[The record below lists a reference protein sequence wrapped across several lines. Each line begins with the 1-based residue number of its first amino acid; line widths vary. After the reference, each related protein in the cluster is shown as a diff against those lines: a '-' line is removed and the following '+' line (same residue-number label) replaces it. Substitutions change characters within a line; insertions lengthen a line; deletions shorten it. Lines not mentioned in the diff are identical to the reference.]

1 MFWGDPAFPGKNRCP
16 VVTVTTP
23 SPCTPALL
31 GLAVSCA
38 VPHAVPCA
46 PPHAPDPPILSA
58 QTGSSFKAWVPPA
71 LCLVLLE
78 GLVLGRDRMESD
90 LAQPGARGLSSPRP
104 PGHREIHV
112 IDTDYEQDA
121 IQRVSLH
128 WQGQDFHMLKYFSKR
143 TPWWGPASLPCPGV
157 GPAQPPGVPTA
168 RSLEDEYGPGFWRFR
183 ELTADVGLY
192 LVAWHGRCAKLLKEE
207 LI

>member
-128 WQGQDFHMLKYFSKR
+128 WQGQDFHMLKYF
-143 TPWWGPASLPCPGV
+143 T
-157 GPAQPPGVPTA
+157 